1 MNLRNAIELVLNE
14 AESSALGENN
24 NDVLRAI
31 TLLHDFLDWVADD
44 VKIWDQFTE
53 GGYEVQ
59 DFLSDKKKMLDFN
72 ELSKDQFLKEYPF
85 VTEEEYNVTRINQKN
100 QN

>member
-72 ELSKDQFLKEYPF
+72 ELSKDEFLKEHPF